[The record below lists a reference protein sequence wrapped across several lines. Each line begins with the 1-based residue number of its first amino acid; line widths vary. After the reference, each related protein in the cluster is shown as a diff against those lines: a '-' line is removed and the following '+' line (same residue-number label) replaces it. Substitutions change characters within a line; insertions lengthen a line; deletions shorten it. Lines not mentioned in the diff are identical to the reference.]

1 VKKKVPDESERAYRP
16 AVGIMLLNDADR
28 VFVARRIDTVVEAW
42 QMPQGGIDEG
52 EAPRAAALRE
62 LEEEIGTAKATILAE
77 SQGWLHYDLPPELVG
92 KVWGGRYRGQRQKWF
107 AMRFTGSDTD
117 IDLATKHPEFMDWK
131 WIEPDQLPEL
141 IIPFKRQLYRDVLA
155 EFAGICGEK
164 RSS

>member
-1 VKKKVPDESERAYRP
+1 MKKVPDESERAYRP
-16 AVGIMLLNDADR
+16 AVGIMLLNDDDR

-52 EAPRAAALRE
+52 EAPREAALRE

-77 SQGWLHYDLPPELVG
+77 SRAWLRYDLPAELVG

-117 IDLATKHPEFMDWK
+117 IDLATEHPEFMDWK
-131 WIEPDQLPEL
+131 WIEPGQLPEL

-155 EFAGICGEK
+155 EFAGIYGAK